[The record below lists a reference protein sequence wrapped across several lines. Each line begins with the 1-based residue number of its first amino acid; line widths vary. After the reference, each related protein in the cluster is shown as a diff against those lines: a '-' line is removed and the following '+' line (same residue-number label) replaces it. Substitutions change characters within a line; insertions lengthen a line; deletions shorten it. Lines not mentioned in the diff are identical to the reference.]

1 MKREEKIISFLNPS
15 AVVESNEKIELY
27 RAAFG
32 DADDYFGIGMD
43 GILSIVNNKF
53 FSLKEDIY
61 KLQNEI
67 NQ

>member
-1 MKREEKIISFLNPS
+1 MKREEKIISFLNPI

-27 RAAFG
+27 RVAFG
-32 DADDYFGIGMD
+32 DADDYFSIGMD

-53 FSLKEDIY
+53 FSLKEEIY